1 MVLSQGVKQGLALN
15 ETRKWGKFMNE
26 PGIILAV
33 TAGIIAG
40 IVVGLLFLAGKN
52 RRLAELKEKLGDCQ
66 DDAAS
71 LRDKLAAESER
82 RAVAEEKSSRIP
94 PLEESLSKTQQDN
107 SALAAKISELET
119 RLEDERRNAAEKLA
133 ILEEAREQLKM
144 EFQNVANKIFED
156 KSQKFVDQNRE
167 NIEGMLKPMR
177 EQLQDFKK
185 RVEDVYDKE
194 SKDRISLLNEIIHL
208 KTLNEQIS
216 EDAINLTNA
225 LKGQSKTRG
234 AWGEMILERVLEE
247 SGLQKGREYEVQT
260 MYAGESGQRR
270 HPDVI
275 VHLPEGKDIVI
286 DSKVSL
292 TAYEKYCSAES
303 EEKRQKYLKDHILA
317 VRTHVKELGLKRY
330 EKLDGIQT
338 LDFVLMFLPIE
349 GAFWTAIESE
359 QGLFNQAFDRN
370 IMLVSPST
378 LLATLRIINNIWRYE
393 DQNKNALIIAKK
405 AGDLYDKFVGFV
417 EALDDVGQKIDKA
430 RESYLTARNRLID
443 GRGNLVR
450 RSQELRQ
457 LGVKAQKEL
466 PEGLVYKGLQEEQP

>member
-1 MVLSQGVKQGLALN
+1 
-15 ETRKWGKFMNE
+15 MNE
-26 PGIILAV
+26 AGIILAV
-33 TAGIIAG
+33 MAGVLVGIAG
-40 IVVGLLFLAGKN
+40 GLLFLAGKN
-52 RRLAELKEKLGDCQ
+52 RQMVELKE
-66 DDAAS
+66 S
-71 LRDKLAAESER
+71 IRNFEEETNVLREKLAAEGER
-82 RAVAEEKSSRIP
+82 RAAAEEKSSRI
-94 PLEESLSKTQQDN
+94 
-107 SALAAKISELET
+107 SELEENLEKAKLENSGLLTKLSELRT
-119 RLEDERRNAAEKLA
+119 RLEDERKNAEEKLT
-133 ILEEAREQLKM
+133 LLQEAREQLKM

-156 KSQKFVDQNRE
+156 KSRKFTDQNRE
-167 NIEGMLKPMR
+167 NMEGVLKPMR
-177 EQLQDFKK
+177 EQLLDFKK
-185 RVEDVYDKE
+185 KVEDVYDKE

-208 KTLNEQIS
+208 KTLNERIS
-216 EDAINLTNA
+216 EDALNLTNA

-234 AWGEMILERVLEE
+234 SWGEMILERVLEE

-260 MYAGESGQRR
+260 MYASEAGQRR

-292 TAYEKYCSAES
+292 TAYEKYCSS
-303 EEKRQKYLKDHILA
+303 DTEEKREKRLKEHI
-317 VRTHVKELGLKRY
+317 VSIRTHIKTLGDKRY
-330 EKLDGIQT
+330 EELEGIKT
-338 LDFVLMFLPIE
+338 LDFVLMFLPVE

-359 QGLFNQAFDRN
+359 QGLFNEAFDKN

-417 EALDDVGQKIDKA
+417 EVLDDVGQKIDKA
-430 RESYLTARNRLID
+430 RESYQTARNRLTD

-450 RSQELRQ
+450 RTVELRQ

-466 PEGLVYKGLQEEQP
+466 PEGLVVQALEEK

>member
-1 MVLSQGVKQGLALN
+1 
-15 ETRKWGKFMNE
+15 MNE
-26 PGIILAV
+26 AGIILAV
-33 TAGIIAG
+33 VAGVLVGIAG
-40 IVVGLLFLAGKN
+40 GLLFLAGKN
-52 RRLAELKEKLGDCQ
+52 RQMVELKDSIRNFEEGT
-66 DDAAS
+66 AV
-71 LRDKLAAESER
+71 LREKLAAEGER
-82 RAVAEEKSSRIP
+82 RAAAEEKSSRI
-94 PLEESLSKTQQDN
+94 
-107 SALAAKISELET
+107 SELEENLEKAKLENSGLLTKLSELRT
-119 RLEDERRNAAEKLA
+119 RLEDERKNVEEKLT
-133 ILEEAREQLKM
+133 LLQEAREQLKM

-156 KSQKFVDQNRE
+156 KSQKFTDQNRE
-167 NIEGMLKPMR
+167 NIEGVLKPMR
-177 EQLQDFKK
+177 EQLLDFKK
-185 RVEDVYDKE
+185 KVEDVYDKE

-208 KTLNEQIS
+208 KTLNERIS
-216 EDAINLTNA
+216 EDALNLTNA

-260 MYAGESGQRR
+260 MYASEAGQRR

-292 TAYEKYCSAES
+292 TAYEKYCSSET
-303 EEKRQKYLKDHILA
+303 EEKREKHLKEHILSI
-317 VRTHVKELGLKRY
+317 RTHIKTLGEKRY
-330 EKLDGIQT
+330 EELEGIKT
-338 LDFVLMFLPIE
+338 LDFVLMFLPVE

-359 QGLFNQAFDRN
+359 QSLFNEAFDRN

-417 EALDDVGQKIDKA
+417 EVLDDVGQKIDKA
-430 RESYLTARNRLID
+430 RESYQTARNRLTD

-450 RSQELRQ
+450 RTVELRQ

-466 PEGLVYKGLQEEQP
+466 PEKLVVQALEEK

>member
-1 MVLSQGVKQGLALN
+1 
-15 ETRKWGKFMNE
+15 MNE
-26 PGIILAV
+26 AEMILAV
-33 TAGIIAG
+33 MAGVLAGTAGA
-40 IVVGLLFLAGKN
+40 LLFLAGKN
-52 RRLAELKEKLGDCQ
+52 RQIAELKGEIKGLEN
-66 DDAAS
+66 DAAS
-71 LRDKLAAESER
+71 QREKLAAEAER
-82 RAVAEEKSSRIP
+82 RAVAEEKSSRVP
-94 PLEESLSKTQQDN
+94 GLEEWLEK
-107 SALAAKISELET
+107 AKQENTVLQAKLSELET
-119 RLEDERRNAAEKLA
+119 RLEDERSNSEEKLA
-133 ILEEAREQLKM
+133 LLQEAREQLKM

-156 KSQKFVDQNRE
+156 KSQKFTEQNRE
-167 NIEGMLKPMR
+167 NIEGVLKPMR
-177 EQLQDFKK
+177 EQLLDFKK
-185 RVEDVYDKE
+185 KVEDVYDKE
-194 SKDRISLLNEIIHL
+194 SKDRVSLLNEIIHL
-208 KTLNEQIS
+208 KTLNERIS
-216 EDAINLTNA
+216 EDAVNLTNA

-234 AWGEMILERVLEE
+234 SWGEMILERVLEE

-260 MYAGESGQRR
+260 MYASEEGQRR

-292 TAYEKYCSAES
+292 TAYEKYCTAGT
-303 EEKRQKYLKDHILA
+303 EEMRDKRLKEHIISI
-317 VRTHVKELGLKRY
+317 RTHIKALSEKRY
-330 EKLDGIQT
+330 EELEGIRT

-359 QGLFNQAFDRN
+359 QGLFNEAFDKN

-417 EALDDVGQKIDKA
+417 EALDEVGQKIDKA
-430 RESYLTARNRLID
+430 RESYQTARNRLTE

-450 RSQELRQ
+450 RSIELRQ

-466 PEGLVYKGLQEEQP
+466 PEGLVVKALEEE

>member
-1 MVLSQGVKQGLALN
+1 MKLDREEQG
-15 ETRKWGKFMNE
+15 MNE
-26 PGIILAV
+26 AGMLLAAV
-33 TAGIIAG
+33 AGVLVG
-40 IVVGLLFLAGKN
+40 IVGGLLFLAGKN
-52 RRLAELKEKLGDCQ
+52 KQLEELKVQGKGLEEE
-66 DDAAS
+66 AAL
-71 LRDKLAAESER
+71 LRERLAAEAER
-82 RAVAEEKSSRIP
+82 RAVAEEKGSRIQG
-94 PLEESLSKTQQDN
+94 LEDALEKAQQEN
-107 SALAAKISELET
+107 TGVQTKLTELGT
-119 RLEDERRNAAEKLA
+119 RLEEERRNAGEKL
-133 ILEEAREQLKM
+133 ILLQEARDQLKM
-144 EFQNVANKIFED
+144 EFQNVANRIFED
-156 KSQKFVDQNRE
+156 KSQKFTEQNRE
-167 NIEGMLKPMR
+167 NIEGVLKPMR
-177 EQLQDFKK
+177 EQLLDFKK

-194 SKDRISLLNEIIHL
+194 SKDRVSLLNEIVHL
-208 KTLNEQIS
+208 KTLNERIS
-216 EDAINLTNA
+216 DDAVNLTNA

-234 AWGEMILERVLEE
+234 TWGEMILERVLEE
-247 SGLQKGREYEVQT
+247 SGLQKGREYDVQT
-260 MYAGESGQRR
+260 MYASEEGQRR

-292 TAYEKYCSAES
+292 TAYEKYCTADT
-303 EEKRQKYLKDHILA
+303 EEKREKRLKEHIIS
-317 VRTHVKELGLKRY
+317 VRTHIKDLSEKRY
-330 EKLDGIQT
+330 EELEGIRT

-359 QGLFNQAFDRN
+359 QGLFNESFNRN

-430 RESYLTARNRLID
+430 RESYQTARNRLAD

-450 RSQELRQ
+450 RSMELRQ

-466 PEGLVYKGLQEEQP
+466 PDGLLVQALEED

>member
-1 MVLSQGVKQGLALN
+1 
-15 ETRKWGKFMNE
+15 MNE
-26 PGIILAV
+26 AGIILAV
-33 TAGIIAG
+33 MAGVLVGIAG
-40 IVVGLLFLAGKN
+40 GLLFLAGKN
-52 RRLAELKEKLGDCQ
+52 RQMVELKESIRNFEEDTTV
-66 DDAAS
+66 
-71 LRDKLAAESER
+71 LREKLAAEGER
-82 RAVAEEKSSRIP
+82 RAAAEEKSSRI
-94 PLEESLSKTQQDN
+94 
-107 SALAAKISELET
+107 SELEENLEKAKLENSGLLTKLSELRT
-119 RLEDERRNAAEKLA
+119 RLEDERKNAEEKLT
-133 ILEEAREQLKM
+133 LLQEAREQLKM

-156 KSQKFVDQNRE
+156 KSRKFTDQNRE
-167 NIEGMLKPMR
+167 NIEGVLKPMR
-177 EQLQDFKK
+177 EQLLDFKK
-185 RVEDVYDKE
+185 KVEDVYDKE

-208 KTLNEQIS
+208 KTLNERIS
-216 EDAINLTNA
+216 EDALNLTNA

-234 AWGEMILERVLEE
+234 SWGEMILERVLEE

-260 MYAGESGQRR
+260 MYASEAGQRR

-292 TAYEKYCSAES
+292 TSYEKYCSSET
-303 EEKRQKYLKDHILA
+303 EEKKDKRLKEHILSI
-317 VRTHVKELGLKRY
+317 RTHIKTLGEKRY
-330 EKLDGIQT
+330 EELEGIKT

-359 QGLFNQAFDRN
+359 QGLFNEAFDKN

-417 EALDDVGQKIDKA
+417 EVLDDVGQKIDKA
-430 RESYLTARNRLID
+430 RESYQTARNRLTD

-450 RSQELRQ
+450 RTVELRQ

-466 PEGLVYKGLQEEQP
+466 PVGLIEQALEEK